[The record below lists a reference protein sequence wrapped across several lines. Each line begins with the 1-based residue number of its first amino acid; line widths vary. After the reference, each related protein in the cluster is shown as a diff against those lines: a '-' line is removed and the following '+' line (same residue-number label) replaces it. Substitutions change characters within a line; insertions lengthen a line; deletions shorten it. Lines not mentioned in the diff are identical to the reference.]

1 MSTITS
7 NAKQIVL
14 IDARGPRYSAAITT
28 TVLALALITESNYL
42 IGFQFAVFLSA
53 VIFGLRRSIYGLIY
67 RNLIQ
72 PRLSGPVPS
81 ENEAAPR
88 FAQLIGALFAFV
100 ALLGGVTGNTGVFL
114 VATSFALG
122 AAFLNAAFGFC
133 LGCQVYLRL
142 VRVRARFSKK
152 VSVNQVNFN

>member
-1 MSTITS
+1 MS
-7 NAKQIVL
+7 NVIVKEKTPVF

-53 VIFGLRRSIYGLIY
+53 VLFGLRRSIYGIIY

-72 PRLSGPVPS
+72 PRLAGPIPS
-81 ENEAAPR
+81 ESETAPR

-100 ALLGGVTGNTGVFL
+100 ALLGGVTGNTAIFL
-114 VATSFALG
+114 TATSFALV

-133 LGCQVYLRL
+133 LGCQMYLL
-142 VRVRARFSKK
+142 LLRFKSNL
-152 VSVNQVNFN
+152 SRS

>member
-1 MSTITS
+1 MNQS
-7 NAKQIVL
+7 NKPVVL
-14 IDARGPRYSAAITT
+14 IDARGPRYSAGITSV
-28 TVLALALITESNYL
+28 VLALALITESSYV

-53 VIFGLRRSIYGLIY
+53 VLFGLRRSIYGFIY

-81 ENEAAPR
+81 EDQRAPR

-100 ALLGGVTGNTGVFL
+100 ALLGGVTGNSAVFL
-114 VATSFALG
+114 IATSFALG

-133 LGCQVYLRL
+133 LGCQMYLIL
-142 VRVRARFSKK
+142 VRLTKRS
-152 VSVNQVNFN
+152 

>member
-1 MSTITS
+1 MQ
-7 NAKQIVL
+7 NIVKEKSPVF

-53 VIFGLRRSIYGLIY
+53 VLFGLRRSIYGLVY

-81 ENEAAPR
+81 ESEAAPR
-88 FAQLIGALFAFV
+88 FAQLVGALFAFV
-100 ALLGGVTGNTGVFL
+100 ALLGGLTGNTAVFL
-114 VATSFALG
+114 SATSLALIV
-122 AAFLNAAFGFC
+122 AFLNAAFGFC
-133 LGCQVYLRL
+133 LGCQMYLLL
-142 VRVRARFSKK
+142 VRFKAKFSRL
-152 VSVNQVNFN
+152 

>member
-1 MSTITS
+1 MS
-7 NAKQIVL
+7 NIVKEKAPVF

-53 VIFGLRRSIYGLIY
+53 VLFGLRRSIYGLVY

-81 ENEAAPR
+81 ESEAAPR
-88 FAQLIGALFAFV
+88 FAQLVGALFALI
-100 ALLGGVTGNTGVFL
+100 ALLGGLTGNTAVFL
-114 VATSFALG
+114 SATSLALIS
-122 AAFLNAAFGFC
+122 AFLNAAFGFC
-133 LGCQVYLRL
+133 LGCQMYLLFIRVKAKFSRL
-142 VRVRARFSKK
+142 
-152 VSVNQVNFN
+152 

>member
-1 MSTITS
+1 MSTINQS
-7 NAKQIVL
+7 NKPVVL
-14 IDARGPRYSAAITT
+14 IDARGPRYSAAITSV
-28 TVLALALITESNYL
+28 VLALALITESSYV

-53 VIFGLRRSIYGLIY
+53 VLFGLRRSIYGFIY

-81 ENEAAPR
+81 EDQRAPR

-100 ALLGGVTGNTGVFL
+100 ALLGGVTGNSAVFL
-114 VATSFALG
+114 IATSFALC

-133 LGCQVYLRL
+133 LGCQMYLIL
-142 VRVRARFSKK
+142 VRLFKRS
-152 VSVNQVNFN
+152 

>member
-1 MSTITS
+1 MSNTTK
-7 NAKQIVL
+7 ARPERL
-14 IDARGPRYSAAITT
+14 IDARGPRYTAAITIV
-28 TVLALALITESNYL
+28 VLSAALVTESNL
-42 IGFQFAVFLSA
+42 IIGFQFAVFLSA
-53 VIFGLRRSIYGLIY
+53 VLFGLRRSFYGFIY

-100 ALLGGVTGNTGVFL
+100 ALLGGVTGNTAVFL
-114 VATSFALG
+114 TATSFALV

-133 LGCQVYLRL
+133 LGCQMYLL
-142 VRVRARFSKK
+142 IVRFRSNFSR
-152 VSVNQVNFN
+152 S

>member
-1 MSTITS
+1 M
-7 NAKQIVL
+7 VL
-14 IDARGPRYSAAITT
+14 IDARGPRYSAAITSF
-28 TVLALALITESNYL
+28 VLALALITESSYV

-53 VIFGLRRSIYGLIY
+53 VLFGLRRSIYGFIY

-81 ENEAAPR
+81 EDQRAPR

-100 ALLGGVTGNTGVFL
+100 ALLGGVSGNSAVFL
-114 VATSFALG
+114 IATSFALG

-133 LGCQVYLRL
+133 LGCQIYLIL
-142 VRVRARFSKK
+142 VRLTKRS
-152 VSVNQVNFN
+152 

>member
-1 MSTITS
+1 MSTINQS
-7 NAKQIVL
+7 KKSVVL

-28 TVLALALITESNYL
+28 FVLALALITESSYV

-53 VIFGLRRSIYGLIY
+53 VLFGLRRSIYGFIY

-81 ENEAAPR
+81 EDQRAPR

-100 ALLGGVTGNTGVFL
+100 ALLGGVTGNSAVFL
-114 VATSFALG
+114 IATSFALG

-133 LGCQVYLRL
+133 LGCQIYLIL
-142 VRVRARFSKK
+142 VRLTKRS
-152 VSVNQVNFN
+152 

>member
-1 MSTITS
+1 MSNIIKEKS
-7 NAKQIVL
+7 PVF

-28 TVLALALITESNYL
+28 TVLSLALITESNYL
-42 IGFQFAVFLSA
+42 IGFQFAVFLFA
-53 VIFGLRRSIYGLIY
+53 VIFGLRKSIYGFVY

-72 PRLSGPVPS
+72 PRLSGPIPT

-100 ALLGGVTGNTGVFL
+100 ALLGGVTGNTAVFL
-114 VATSFALG
+114 TATSFALV

-133 LGCQVYLRL
+133 LGCQMYLL
-142 VRVRARFSKK
+142 LLRFKSNL
-152 VSVNQVNFN
+152 SRS

>member
-1 MSTITS
+1 MSTI
-7 NAKQIVL
+7 NQVPKKAVL
-14 IDARGPRYSAAITT
+14 IDARGPRYSAGITT
-28 TVLALALITESNYL
+28 VVLALALISESVYL

-53 VIFGLRRSIYGLIY
+53 VLFGLRRSLYGFIY

-88 FAQLIGALFAFV
+88 FAQAIGALFAAT
-100 ALLGGVTGNTGVFL
+100 ALIGGLSGNTTVFL
-114 VATSFALG
+114 IATSFALG

-133 LGCQVYLRL
+133 LGCQFYLIL
-142 VRVRARFSKK
+142 FRVKSRITSR
-152 VSVNQVNFN
+152 N